1 VSATGGRRLAGLGGR
16 LGRLRGGLLVQGRL
30 ELLLAGHCGR
40 ELVSVVERPANQRL
54 AVGGP
59 RPRCGRGGAQLG
71 HPGRSSLD

>member
-1 VSATGGRRLAGLGGR
+1 
-16 LGRLRGGLLVQGRL
+16 VQGRL